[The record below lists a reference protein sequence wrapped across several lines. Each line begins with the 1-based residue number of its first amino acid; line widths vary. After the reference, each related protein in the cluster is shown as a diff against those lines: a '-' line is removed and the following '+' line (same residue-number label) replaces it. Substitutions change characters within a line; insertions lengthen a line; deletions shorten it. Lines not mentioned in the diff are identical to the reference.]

1 MYGEWP
7 WHWVKKSDDDEDEP
21 CTEEQATGVQ
31 IGPFYVRVHGSW
43 CVWAHGLR
51 MLCPTTASSDRVQG
65 FTFERRDDWG
75 WEVAQE
81 VRLSVFVQIFA
92 WREGQWLHTSLTLLS
107 GHTDVLSAD
116 AA

>member
-1 MYGEWP
+1 MRMNRAQRSKRLGCRSAHSTY
-7 WHWVKKSDDDEDEP
+7 VYMSF
-21 CTEEQATGVQ
+21 GV
-31 IGPFYVRVHGSW
+31 
-43 CVWAHGLR
+43 VWALGLR

-81 VRLSVFVQIFA
+81 VRLSVFMQIFA